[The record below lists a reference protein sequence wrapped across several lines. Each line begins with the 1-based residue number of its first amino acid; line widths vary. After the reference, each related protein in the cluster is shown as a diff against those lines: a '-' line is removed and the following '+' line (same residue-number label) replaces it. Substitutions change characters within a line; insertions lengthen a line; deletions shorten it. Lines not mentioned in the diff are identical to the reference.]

1 MSTNARDI
9 PAIKKAEPGTPLP
22 PNYSTTPLGTIYS
35 STPGG
40 SKIMYDRTT
49 LLNLANSP
57 LAKTPPSNLAYVPG
71 VTKVPYHVNNDNS
84 SKPDHNNNNTAIQV
98 EGHLAPPKVH
108 PFPGLQQQGGNDNK
122 HNDTADGESGD
133 EDVHDNK
140 EHQDHGVFDMDME

>member
-71 VTKVPYHVNNDNS
+71 V
-84 SKPDHNNNNTAIQV
+84 
-98 EGHLAPPKVH
+98 EGHLAPPNVH
-108 PFPGLQQQGGNDNK
+108 PFPGLQQQGGNDK
-122 HNDTADGESGD
+122 HSDTAGGESGD
-133 EDVHDNK
+133 DDVHDNK